1 MSLPTLLKT
10 QLGYRSM
17 VERAY
22 VTFKKSPKDRLLKE
36 SYLLTR
42 MESLEEKWKVFSD
55 THKTMLADIS
65 FDELSKSQY
74 VTENIYECV
83 EEAYIEFKAEI
94 REHLLKLKPSTTPG
108 ISTPM
113 SHSKPDVCNVRL
125 PKISIPTFTGS
136 YEQWTTFKDL
146 FESLVH
152 TNASIDDVQK
162 MHYLKGHLS
171 GEAEQLL
178 RHVPL
183 TAASYQESWSMLSR
197 RYNNK
202 KYLSNSLLKRFVNH
216 PSIGTESSDA
226 LKNLLDITSDTL
238 NGLRNLGIDVNS
250 WDTIVIYLVTSKLDA
265 ESRKLWETKIG
276 SSDELPALKELKEF
290 LETRFRSLEFVEPKM
305 QPKSNLAKKHVLHA
319 IATESAAQLLGLK
332 KIASRSSISGLG
344 GDKGTLASKPKS
356 IATSE
361 EQKGI
366 KAHVGIEKDKEDS
379 IRTRF
384 SSLQRLVRVIAYCRG
399 VLKWKNRGDG
409 MKSLEWKICQEV
421 YVQFE
426 G

>member
-17 VERAY
+17 IERAY

-65 FDELSKSQY
+65 VDDLSKSQY

-83 EEAYIEFKAEI
+83 EEAYIEFKTEI
-94 REHLLKLKPSTTPG
+94 REHLSKLKPSTTPG

-202 KYLSNSLLKRFVNH
+202 KYLSNSLLKRFVDH

-319 IATESAAQLLGLK
+319 IATDLSRSPQARSKRALKLMLALK
-332 KIASRSSISGLG
+332 KTKKIPYGQGFLLYNGWCELLPIA
-344 GDKGTLASKPKS
+344 
-356 IATSE
+356 E
-361 EQKGI
+361 E
-366 KAHVGIEKDKEDS
+366 
-379 IRTRF
+379 F
-384 SSLQRLVRVIAYCRG
+384 
-399 VLKWKNRGDG
+399 
-409 MKSLEWKICQEV
+409 
-421 YVQFE
+421 
-426 G
+426 